1 MQTELAIYERWA
13 NALDNRFRVFGI
25 PVGWD
30 SILGLIPGIGDAITV
45 VPAAV
50 MMTTGYRAGVRKRA
64 LARMVWNTGLDLTL
78 GSIPLLGDL
87 FDVAFKSHRKN
98 VQILKDE
105 FAWLDATQVNEI

>member
-1 MQTELAIYERWA
+1 MG
-13 NALDNRFRVFGI
+13 FH
-25 PVGWD
+25 
-30 SILGLIPGIGDAITV
+30 PGADPRHRRRDYGRSGSCDDDH
-45 VPAAV
+45 
-50 MMTTGYRAGVRKRA
+50 GYRAGVRKRA

-105 FAWLDATQVNEI
+105 FAWLDTTQVNEI